1 VIQPRPATRASF
13 SLPQRIQPG
22 AAVSAMRRS
31 PSVIIARLALQSYLR
46 SGWLWGESVYVIVVY
61 AVFFGVF
68 AVTMDTF
75 FGIAQYSTWALAVLG
90 TAILFRRAT
99 TARAYLHLAWLPS
112 RGAYVRGHVLAAGL
126 LRIPMFALLLL
137 LTLGTGKILHPTSG
151 WILLGTLGVVVNCLV
166 VVTLAVALC
175 PPIAT
180 RMEQIAFLA
189 WLVAAIY
196 SYTSGPLAQALV
208 VLRLPL
214 LPFGASYN
222 FSVTGVLDW
231 SDALALVIEVFYIA
245 GLIWLAESR
254 MARRDLVLD

>member
-1 VIQPRPATRASF
+1 V
-13 SLPQRIQPG
+13 
-22 AAVSAMRRS
+22 
-31 PSVIIARLALQSYLR
+31 ALQSYLR

-75 FGIAQYSTWALAVLG
+75 FGIAHYSMWALAVLG
-90 TAILFRRAT
+90 TAILFGRAA

-112 RGAYVRGHVLAAGL
+112 RAAYVHGQALAAGV
-126 LRIPMFALLLL
+126 LRIPLFALLLL
-137 LTLGTGKILHPTSG
+137 ITLATGKLLHPTMG
-151 WILLGTLGVVVNCLV
+151 WLLIGSLGVVMNCLV
-166 VVTLAVALC
+166 IVALTVALC

-180 RMEQIAFLA
+180 RTEQIGFLA

-196 SYTSGPLAQALV
+196 SYTAGPLAQLLA

-214 LPFGASYN
+214 LPFAVCYN

-231 SDALALVIEVFYIA
+231 TGVLAVVIEVLYIA
-245 GLIWLAESR
+245 GLIWLAEAR
-254 MARRDLVLD
+254 IARRDLVLH